1 MKTGF
6 WYWWTSRIERW
17 KRNRRKAK
25 RRTPEI
31 VTALDIKKAGGFGG
45 FDAPS
50 SWRGKDRR

>member
-6 WYWWTSRIERW
+6 WYWGTSRIERW